1 MSLERN
7 QRRFVTTRW
16 SLVLKTRKP
25 DSPEAVSAL
34 ETLCETYWF
43 PVYSFIRRKGKSS
56 DDARDLTQAF
66 FTRVLEKNYFR
77 DAEQSRGRFRTFL
90 LASVRHFLANERD
103 AELARKRGGGFTHVP
118 IEFETEER
126 RFHHEPR
133 EGDTPELLYERR
145 WALAAIDAAMNRLA
159 GRYQGT
165 ARRQLFE
172 ELRPMLTGDEAVSYA
187 VLSSRLGA
195 TEGALRVAVFR
206 LKRQFAASLREVIA
220 ETVDDPHAIDDEL
233 RDLMSIVSR

>member
-1 MSLERN
+1 MPIERN
-7 QRRFVTTRW
+7 QRKFVTTRW
-16 SLVLKTRKP
+16 SLVVKTRHR
-25 DSPEAVSAL
+25 DSPEALSAL

-133 EGDTPELLYERR
+133 EGDTPESLYERR
-145 WALAAIDAAMNRLA
+145 WALAALDAAMKHLA
-159 GRYQGT
+159 ERYRT
-165 ARRQLFE
+165 NARRQLFE
-172 ELRPMLTGDEAVSYA
+172 ELRPLLTGDEPASYA
-187 VLSSRLGA
+187 VLSAKLGA
-195 TEGALRVAVFR
+195 TEGALRVAVHR
-206 LKRQFAASLREVIA
+206 MRRHFAESLREVIA
-220 ETVDDPHAIDDEL
+220 ETVDNPHAVDDEL
-233 RDLMSIVSR
+233 RYLMAIVSR